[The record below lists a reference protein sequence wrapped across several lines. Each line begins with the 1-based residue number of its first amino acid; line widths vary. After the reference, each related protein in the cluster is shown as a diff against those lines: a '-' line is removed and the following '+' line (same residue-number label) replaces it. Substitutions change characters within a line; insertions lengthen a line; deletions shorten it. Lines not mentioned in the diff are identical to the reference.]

1 MLQRPSDWPL
11 QSRVASH
18 SKHFPLVPDRVCLV
32 PDALPEKHC
41 KQILITLAAACG
53 ERHILLLGQPIFQ
66 LRSLQLP
73 HPLHC
78 PRKCTGGHA
87 SHQSGLP
94 TFKAPQ
100 GGAPLA
106 PVAFPPVPPLLPV
119 TASDSSLLSLKLI
132 LQLLSLAQAADD
144 YLKPQPFIYEKREPD
159 IILIDCHLL
168 NIKRGQRKQTRDPLC
183 VDNGVIFRCVSL
195 FTPLSN

>member
-1 MLQRPSDWPL
+1 MLQRPADWPL

-18 SKHFPLVPDRVCLV
+18 SEHFPLVPDRVCLV

-41 KQILITLAAACG
+41 KQILITLAAACGG

-94 TFKAPQ
+94 TFKAPR
-100 GGAPLA
+100 GGAPS
-106 PVAFPPVPPLLPV
+106 PRGLPSCPAAAAG
-119 TASDSSLLSLKLI
+119 TASDSSLSSLKLI
-132 LQLLSLAQAADD
+132 LQLLPLARAADD

-168 NIKRGQRKQTRDPLC
+168 NIKRGQRKQKRDPL
-183 VDNGVIFRCVSL
+183 
-195 FTPLSN
+195 

>member
-1 MLQRPSDWPL
+1 MLQRPADRPL

-18 SKHFPLVPDRVCLV
+18 SEHFPLVPDRVCLV

-41 KQILITLAAACG
+41 KQILITLAAACGG

-94 TFKAPQ
+94 TFKAPR
-100 GGAPLA
+100 GGAPS
-106 PVAFPPVPPLLPV
+106 PRWP
-119 TASDSSLLSLKLI
+119 SLLSRRSRSRRRYRLR
-132 LQLLSLAQAADD
+132 LLSLLSEADPAASASGTS
-144 YLKPQPFIYEKREPD
+144 
-159 IILIDCHLL
+159 
-168 NIKRGQRKQTRDPLC
+168 RG
-183 VDNGVIFRCVSL
+183 
-195 FTPLSN
+195 